1 MFEAALFKDLHRLPE
16 LFCGFGRERGEGPIA
31 YPVACN
37 PQSWASASVLLLI
50 QAALG
55 LEIRA
60 ADRVVT
66 FTRPRLPE
74 FLDEIRIRNL
84 RVGPHTLDLLLD
96 RHAQDVGINVLR
108 RTGPVEVVA
117 IK

>member
-1 MFEAALFKDLHRLPE
+1 MHLHRLPE
-16 LFCGFGRERGEGPIA
+16 LFCGFGRERGEGPIS
-31 YPVACN
+31 YPVACH
-37 PQSWASASVLLLI
+37 PQAWASGAALLLL

-55 LEIRA
+55 LEVRA

-74 FLDEIRIRNL
+74 YLDQVRLRNL
-84 RVGPHTLDLLLD
+84 RVGPHTVDLLLNRAD
-96 RHAQDVGINVLR
+96 DDVGIKVVR
-108 RTGPVEVVA
+108 RTGPVEVIA